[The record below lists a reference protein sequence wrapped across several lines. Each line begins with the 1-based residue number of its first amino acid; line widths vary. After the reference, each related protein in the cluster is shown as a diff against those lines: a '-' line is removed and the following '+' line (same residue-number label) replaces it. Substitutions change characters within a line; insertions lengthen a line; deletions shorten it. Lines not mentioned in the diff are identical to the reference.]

1 MCCST
6 LQSNAIPNAILT
18 NTGARALGKACLN
31 IVLAL
36 EKPNDWAACTNSND
50 LILKSS
56 ALVKRAIPVQ
66 LVIPI
71 ITITIQILLSTTAVI
86 VIISRSLGIEFNNSI
101 PLETKVSIGTKV
113 SSCNFLNFIKRL
125 ISLKIVIERTKTPI
139 LITNSIGTVEGIN

>member
-1 MCCST
+1 MIIPLSIKIAD
-6 LQSNAIPNAILT
+6 AIPNAILT
-18 NTGARALGKACLN
+18 KTGARALGKACLN

-36 EKPNDWAACTNSND
+36 EKPNDWAACTNSKD

-113 SSCNFLNFIKRL
+113 SSCNF
-125 ISLKIVIERTKTPI
+125 
-139 LITNSIGTVEGIN
+139 